1 MPTSKLKGI
10 AGLYETCCEGSFY
23 EWVIPKS
30 SDVAAGNT
38 TQTAERRICMA
49 PVWYNDDEALT
60 LIEDRYDPMDEFN
73 STWKLCH
80 FSKGLREKR
89 LPHRPYKLFN
99 LETDDDLVVVKCK
112 IRPVLLIRNV
122 TSDWRV
128 PGNMAKIYHTW
139 LCLPIFTYK
148 QRHSQPY
155 VLKDQALQLPHHFY
169 FPPGMP
175 GLDEEGVGK
184 LTELQFIPE
193 QNIFAKK
200 KMCDAEKMQLPF
212 CLTKEAYQSVI
223 GHIANFFPGI
233 EISGEAKEWYD
244 FFVELVSEEIA
255 KFTSSIAH

>member
-1 MPTSKLKGI
+1 MPTGKLKGI
-10 AGLYETCCEGSFY
+10 AGLYEACCDGSFY

-30 SDVAAGNT
+30 IAAGGGV

-60 LIEDRYDPMDEFN
+60 LIEDRYDSMDELQ

-80 FSKGLREKR
+80 FSKGLRERR

-112 IRPVLLIRNV
+112 IRPVLLIRDV
-122 TSDWRV
+122 SSDWRV
-128 PGNMAKIYHTW
+128 PGNMARLHHTW

-148 QRHSQPY
+148 PRHSQTY
-155 VLKDQALQLPHHFY
+155 VLKDQSLQLPHHFY
-169 FPPGMP
+169 FPPGTP

-193 QNIFAKK
+193 QNILARK
-200 KMCDAEKMQLPF
+200 KMCDAERMQLPF
-212 CLTKEAYQSVI
+212 CLTEEAYQSVI
-223 GHIANFFPGI
+223 GHMARLLPDI
-233 EISGEAKEWYD
+233 EISAKAKEWYD
-244 FFVELVSEEIA
+244 FFVELVNEEIA
-255 KFTSSIAH
+255 KFTPSA